1 MKRHVVLI
9 ITLFHLFGTVGIPVA
24 AYSCVE
30 SGEAGVVAYLS
41 TSPRSCYADSC
52 CDVDQDPLNVSFQS
66 DIACC
71 DLNVQVAPEN
81 NRLLLPGQKYG
92 QANPLAETSACF
104 DASRPDASIA
114 STLPP
119 IPVFHASI
127 KLPLLI

>member
-1 MKRHVVLI
+1 MRRHVALT
-9 ITLFHLFGTVGIPVA
+9 ITLFHLFGTVGVPVA
-24 AYSCVE
+24 AYTCVE

-52 CDVDQDPLNVSFQS
+52 CDLDQDPLNVSFQS

-71 DLNVQVAPEN
+71 NLNVQVAQEN
-81 NRLLLPGQKYG
+81 NRILLPGQKYG
-92 QANPLAETSACF
+92 QANPPAETSARF
-104 DASRPDASIA
+104 DDSPPDTRIA

-119 IPVFHASI
+119 ISIFHASI